1 MKAKQTTLNRLQQ
14 AEDLVRLEDEIKAI
28 RQFNEIH
35 QKESHHYY
43 SEVIKKCTT
52 KCDRILEPEAK
63 SNLEEEELGVLKNS
77 FSLVMSKPVPYW
89 GQSAQPG
96 STNSY

>member
-1 MKAKQTTLNRLQQ
+1 M
-14 AEDLVRLEDEIKAI
+14 RLEDEIKAI

-43 SEVIKKCTT
+43 SEVIKKCIT
-52 KCDRILEPEAK
+52 KWDRILELEAK
-63 SNLEEEELGVLKNS
+63 LNLEEEELDVLKNS
-77 FSLVMSKPVPYW
+77 FSLVLSVDYQMSKPVPYW

-96 STNSY
+96 SANSY